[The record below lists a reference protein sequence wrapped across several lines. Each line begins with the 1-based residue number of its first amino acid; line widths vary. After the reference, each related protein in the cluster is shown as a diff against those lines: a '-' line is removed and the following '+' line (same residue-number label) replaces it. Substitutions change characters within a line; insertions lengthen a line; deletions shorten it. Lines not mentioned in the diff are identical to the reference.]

1 MGTHRPEIQA
11 LRALAVALVV
21 VYHLWPTALP
31 GGFIGVDV
39 FFVISGFLIT
49 ALLLREIEHTGT
61 VSLSRFWAR
70 RARRIL
76 PAALFT
82 LLCSLVATIALVPIN
97 LWPQLLSELLA
108 STAYV
113 QNWHLASQ
121 AVDYFAVAE
130 QTDSPVKHYWSLAL
144 EEQFYLVWPVLLLL
158 AAPTRRALTVAI
170 AGVAAASIAYSLF
183 ATAANPAAAY
193 FLTPARAWEFGAGA
207 LLALAGDRARPS
219 PLLCWLGLATITA
232 AAIAITEQTPFPGWA
247 AFAPVLG
254 TVAVIRARAAMPA
267 LAARPVQF
275 LGDISYSVYLWHWP
289 LLVLAPYAIGRE
301 LDPPSRIVILLL
313 TLLLA
318 WLSKRALED
327 PLRAARVRP
336 TWTFAAAGAATL
348 LLIVPIAGAGAHVDA
363 QRRDAERQT
372 RAVLAEQPDCF
383 GAAAMDPELD
393 CENPRLRLSVV
404 PTPIEARA
412 MAMGPCRDI
421 EPMYGKRVCE
431 FGVSASEATASVA
444 LVGDSHAGMWR
455 VVLDQTAKAQSWHG
469 THMGH
474 ASCPLSLAVRD
485 IPEPS
490 RSSCNRWRRHVFA
503 WFRAHSEV
511 STLFVAQLSGGSGV
525 IVRNGQT
532 QLAAQLEGYQRAW
545 AALPPTV
552 TRIVVIR
559 DTPKAEHETAACVQ
573 RAIDARRP
581 AGRACAVPRRQAIDR
596 DAAALAS
603 ARLRS
608 PRVVTVDLNRFVCDV
623 RRCYPVIGGALV
635 YKDTTHLLEPFMRS
649 LAPYFQRELAP
660 LVS

>member
-1 MGTHRPEIQA
+1 MGGHRPEIQA

-21 VYHLWPTALP
+21 VYHLWPAALP
-31 GGFIGVDV
+31 GGFVGVDV

-49 ALLLREIEHTGT
+49 SLLLREIERTGS
-61 VSLSRFWAR
+61 VSLGRFWAR

-82 LLCSLVATIALVPIN
+82 LLCAFVATVALVPIN

-130 QTDSPVKHYWSLAL
+130 RIESPVQHYWSLAL
-144 EEQFYLVWPVLLLL
+144 EEQFYFVWPVLLLL

-170 AGVAAASIAYSLF
+170 AAVTAASVVYSLL

-193 FLTPARAWEFGAGA
+193 FLTPARAWEFGAGG
-207 LLALAGDRARPS
+207 LLALASERARPS
-219 PLLCWLGLATITA
+219 ARLCRLGLVTIVAGAVVITA
-232 AAIAITEQTPFPGWA
+232 RTPFPGWA
-247 AFAPVLG
+247 AFVPVLG
-254 TVAVIRARAAMPA
+254 TLAVIRARATTPV
-267 LAARPVQF
+267 LASRPVQF

-289 LLVLAPYAIGRE
+289 LLVLAPYAVGHE
-301 LDPPSRIVILLL
+301 LDPRSRMVILLL

-327 PLRAARVRP
+327 PLRATCPRP
-336 TWTFAAAGAATL
+336 TWTFAAAGGAML
-348 LLIVPIAGAGAHVDA
+348 LLILPIAGAAAHVDA
-363 QRRDAERQT
+363 QRRDAERRT
-372 RAVLAEQPDCF
+372 RAVLAEPPACF
-383 GAAAMDPELD
+383 GAAAMDPGLD

-404 PTPIEARA
+404 PTPIEART
-412 MAMGPCRDI
+412 MAMGPCREI
-421 EPMYGKRVCE
+421 EPLLGRRVCE
-431 FGVSASEATASVA
+431 FGVPASEAQAAVA

-455 VVLDQTAKAQSWHG
+455 VVLDATATARGWHG

-474 ASCPLSLAVRD
+474 SSCPLSRAVRD
-485 IPEPS
+485 ISEPN
-490 RSSCNRWRRHVFA
+490 RSSCNRWRKAVFA
-503 WFRAHSEV
+503 WFHAHPEV
-511 STLFVAQLSGGSGV
+511 STVFVAQLSGGSGV
-525 IVRNGQT
+525 IERRGQS
-532 QLAAQLEGYQRAW
+532 QHAAQLEGYRRAW

-559 DTPKAEHETAACVQ
+559 DTPKVDGDTAACVQ
-573 RAIDARRP
+573 RAMDARRP
-581 AGRACAVPRRQAIDR
+581 AGRACAVPRRGAIDP
-596 DAAALAS
+596 DLAAEAA

-608 PRVVTVDLNRFVCDV
+608 PRVVTLDLNRFLCDA

-649 LAPYFQRELAP
+649 LTPYFQRDLAA